1 MSKKILEVSADA
13 TRQMNQVI
21 DGSFYSAHEQ
31 EDIAKWLSHMD
42 ADTNDR
48 SFEEVFGGD
57 WYDDDCWDGLEDFN
71 VKFQET
77 DNADEGYCEF
87 EDEIQKFIDEEPK
100 RERDK
105 GIRTVTYQLKDLI
118 GNIDG
123 IKDTTIQLFNDFKKV
138 VKTDDVENL
147 SEEEKKLYKTLNDM
161 TQLTLKFPKPKVEK
175 ETYDPF

>member
-1 MSKKILEVSADA
+1 MSKKVIQVSADA

-57 WYDDDCWDGLEDFN
+57 WYEDCSDGLENYN

-77 DNADEGYCEF
+77 DDGGRNYFRDEDDCEF
-87 EDEIQKFIDEEPK
+87 DDEIQEFLDEEPQ
-100 RERDK
+100 RNRDA
-105 GIRTVTYQLKDLI
+105 GIRSINYQFTDLM
-118 GNIDG
+118 GNVQG
-123 IKDTTIQLFNDFKKV
+123 MKDTALQLLNDFKKV
-138 VKTDDVENL
+138 VKTDDDENL
-147 SEEEKKLYKTLNDM
+147 SEEEKKIH
-161 TQLTLKFPKPKVEK
+161 QTLKDLISP
-175 ETYDPF
+175 